1 MINIISL
8 ISIIVLVPAI
18 LFIAS
23 FGIAKYGFH
32 KRKKSIGIAADITT
46 FLLFFSVSHVF
57 NIIFEKEIGFI
68 LIIIAIMI
76 ATVITVLEWKMK
88 KEIEI
93 KPLLRK
99 LWRLFFILLCVMYAL
114 LWVIGVIRYVLK
126 YIS

>member
-1 MINIISL
+1 MISL
-8 ISIIVLVPAI
+8 VSIIVLVPAI
-18 LFIAS
+18 LFIIS
-23 FGIAKYGFH
+23 FVIAKYAFR

-57 NIIFEKEIGFI
+57 NVIFEKEIGFI
-68 LIIIAIMI
+68 IIILAIFI
-76 ATVITVLEWKMK
+76 ATIMTILEWKMK

-99 LWRLFFILLCVMYAL
+99 VWRLFFILLCFMYAL
-114 LWVIGVIRYVLK
+114 LWIIGVIRYVLK

>member
-1 MINIISL
+1 MISL
-8 ISIIVLVPAI
+8 VSIIVLVPAI
-18 LFIAS
+18 LFIIS
-23 FGIAKYGFH
+23 FVIAKYAFR

-57 NIIFEKEIGFI
+57 NVIFEKKIGFI
-68 LIIIAIMI
+68 IIIFAIFI
-76 ATVITVLEWKMK
+76 ATIMTILEWKMK

-99 LWRLFFILLCVMYAL
+99 VWRLFFILLCFMYAL
-114 LWVIGVIRYVLK
+114 LWIIGVIRYVLK

>member
-1 MINIISL
+1 MISL
-8 ISIIVLVPAI
+8 VSIIVLVPAI
-18 LFIAS
+18 LFIIS
-23 FGIAKYGFH
+23 FVIAKYAFR

-57 NIIFEKEIGFI
+57 NVIFGKEIGFV
-68 LIIIAIMI
+68 IIIFAIFI
-76 ATVITVLEWKMK
+76 ATIMTILEWKMK

-99 LWRLFFILLCVMYAL
+99 VWRLFFILLCFMYAL
-114 LWVIGVIRYVLK
+114 LWIIGVIRYVLK

>member
-1 MINIISL
+1 MINIIAL
-8 ISIIVLVPAI
+8 ISIVVLVPAI
-18 LFIAS
+18 LFVLTFA
-23 FGIAKYGFH
+23 IAKYGLH
-32 KRKKSIGIAADITT
+32 KRKKSVGIAADITT

-68 LIIIAIMI
+68 ITMI
-76 ATVITVLEWKMK
+76 AVLIATIITILEWRMK

-99 LWRLFFILLCVMYAL
+99 IWRLFFILLCIMYAL
-114 LWVIGVIRYVLK
+114 LWLIGVIRYVLK

>member
-1 MINIISL
+1 MISL
-8 ISIIVLVPAI
+8 VSIIVLVPAI
-18 LFIAS
+18 LFIIS
-23 FGIAKYGFH
+23 FVIAKYAFR

-57 NIIFEKEIGFI
+57 NVIFGKEIGFI
-68 LIIIAIMI
+68 IIIIFAIFI
-76 ATVITVLEWKMK
+76 ATIMTILEWRMK

-99 LWRLFFILLCVMYAL
+99 VWRLFFILLCFMYAL
-114 LWVIGVIRYVLK
+114 LWIIGVIRYVLK